1 MAYYFLGRY
10 GEATEAID
18 HALAGSLGRNT
29 QILGRSVLAASYA
42 ELNRPREAERERTAA
57 LRISPL
63 LSAERFASQFA
74 TEAARDHML
83 EGMKKAGFR

>member
-1 MAYYFLGRY
+1 M
-10 GEATEAID
+10 
-18 HALAGSLGRNT
+18 
-29 QILGRSVLAASYA
+29 
-42 ELNRPREAERERTAA
+42 AA

-74 TEAARDHML
+74 TETARDHML